1 MAGLKGGG
9 GVGSPGSFFLAL
21 KKISGQR
28 MAVCSGGRFHGKWML
43 FVGLR
48 RYGNPYD

>member
-9 GVGSPGSFFLAL
+9 GVGSTGAIFLAL

-28 MAVCSGGRFHGKWML
+28 MAVRSGARFQGNWMHFL
-43 FVGLR
+43 RLR
-48 RYGNPYD
+48 R